1 MTFTKKHLVDQDSIM
16 TEDDYRALQEYRIE
30 KKTGKLTSHE
40 QLKKELGLS
49 IHAPLISTHDKE
61 TPP

>member
-1 MTFTKKHLVDQDSIM
+1 MTITKKHVADQDSIM
-16 TEDDYRALQEYRIE
+16 AEDDYHALQEYRIE

-49 IHAPLISTHDKE
+49 ILGLISPHFRQ